1 MKTFNYHSAKEIKEA
16 SKLASSNSAFLAGGM
31 TTIPSMKLGLATYK
45 DIIDIKGI
53 KKLSGIKASGK
64 TVRIGATTKHV
75 EVARSKEVK
84 KAIPSL
90 AALSE
95 GIGDPQVRN
104 RGTIGGSIANN
115 DPAADYPSA
124 CLALNATIHT
134 SKRKIPADKF
144 FKGMFETDLKKGE
157 LIEAI
162 EFEIPEKSRVLT
174 VVGRIRPVKGHRI
187 LLQGFSELL
196 SEFPDLVLLM
206 PYRDTSENEPEMTAL
221 RTAINQLDLKDHVRL
236 IPEREDILQIMEF
249 ADLGIVSS
257 VDSEVIC
264 RVAMEFFSV
273 ATPVVAFPTGC
284 LPEIIRH
291 GQNGMLAKNKTSRAI
306 VVEIRNVLSSPE
318 LSDRISQGARRDAE
332 VRFAPQIMLD
342 KTLEVFES
350 ALLSCR

>member
-53 KKLSGIKASGK
+53 KKLSGIKVSGK

-90 AALSE
+90 AALAE

-124 CLALNATIHT
+124 CLALNAIIHT
-134 SKRKIPADKF
+134 SKRKIQADKF
-144 FKGMFETDLKKGE
+144 FKGMFETDLKKDE

-162 EFEIPEKSRVLT
+162 EFKVPDKSSYVKFPNPASRYAI
-174 VVGRIRPVKGHRI
+174 VGIYVAK
-187 LLQGFSELL
+187 
-196 SEFPDLVLLM
+196 
-206 PYRDTSENEPEMTAL
+206 
-221 RTAINQLDLKDHVRL
+221 LKK
-236 IPEREDILQIMEF
+236 
-249 ADLGIVSS
+249 
-257 VDSEVIC
+257 EV
-264 RVAMEFFSV
+264 RVAV
-273 ATPVVAFPTGC
+273 TG
-284 LPEIIRH
+284 
-291 GQNGMLAKNKTSRAI
+291 
-306 VVEIRNVLSSPE
+306 VESCVFRCKKLEGVLSSDFSP
-318 LSDRISQGARRDAE
+318 SSIDKISISSKGFNADIHASAE
-332 VRFAPQIMLD
+332 YRANLIVVLA
-342 KTLEVFES
+342 KKAVTN
-350 ALLSCR
+350 AK

>member
-53 KKLSGIKASGK
+53 KKLSGIKVSGK
-64 TVRIGATTKHV
+64 TVRIGATTKHA

-90 AALSE
+90 AALAE

-124 CLALNATIHT
+124 CLALNAIIHT
-134 SKRKIPADKF
+134 SKRKIQADKF

-162 EFEIPEKSRVLT
+162 EFKVPDKSSYVKFPNPASRYALVGVYVAKLKKEIRVAVT
-174 VVGRIRPVKGHRI
+174 GVESVVFRCKKLEDALSNNFSPSAIDNVNILSKGFNSDIHA
-187 LLQGFSELL
+187 SAE
-196 SEFPDLVLLM
+196 
-206 PYRDTSENEPEMTAL
+206 YRAHIIKVMAKK
-221 RTAINQLDLKDHVRL
+221 A
-236 IPEREDILQIMEF
+236 
-249 ADLGIVSS
+249 VSS
-257 VDSEVIC
+257 C
-264 RVAMEFFSV
+264 
-273 ATPVVAFPTGC
+273 
-284 LPEIIRH
+284 
-291 GQNGMLAKNKTSRAI
+291 
-306 VVEIRNVLSSPE
+306 
-318 LSDRISQGARRDAE
+318 
-332 VRFAPQIMLD
+332 
-342 KTLEVFES
+342 
-350 ALLSCR
+350 

>member
-53 KKLSGIKASGK
+53 KKLSGIKVSGK
-64 TVRIGATTKHV
+64 TVRIGATTKHA

-90 AALSE
+90 AALAE

-124 CLALNATIHT
+124 CLALNAIIHT
-134 SKRKIPADKF
+134 SKRKIQADKF

-162 EFEIPEKSRVLT
+162 EFKVPDKSSYVKFPNPASRYAIVGIYVAKLKKEVRVAVTGVANCAFRCKKLEDVLSDNFSAS
-174 VVGRIRPVKGHRI
+174 VVDNVNISSKG
-187 LLQGFSELL
+187 F
-196 SEFPDLVLLM
+196 
-206 PYRDTSENEPEMTAL
+206 N
-221 RTAINQLDLKDHVRL
+221 
-236 IPEREDILQIMEF
+236 
-249 ADLGIVSS
+249 ADMHASIEYKAHIIKVMAKKAVSS
-257 VDSEVIC
+257 C
-264 RVAMEFFSV
+264 
-273 ATPVVAFPTGC
+273 
-284 LPEIIRH
+284 
-291 GQNGMLAKNKTSRAI
+291 
-306 VVEIRNVLSSPE
+306 
-318 LSDRISQGARRDAE
+318 
-332 VRFAPQIMLD
+332 
-342 KTLEVFES
+342 
-350 ALLSCR
+350 